1 MIADTLVDAV
11 RKLHWA
17 PAEKADDPD
26 WEAGVGMALNTNNK
40 QMQTRKVR
48 TSKQSSYGTLN

>member
-1 MIADTLVDAV
+1 VDAV
-11 RKLHWA
+11 RQLHWA

-26 WEAGVGMALNTNNK
+26 WEAGVRMALNTNNK

-48 TSKQSSYGTLN
+48 TFLDTPCGILN